1 MNEEPLEIRLLEETD
16 ILFAMSLKQ
25 SVRWNQTQRDWKR
38 LIELEPQGCFAACLG
53 GQMVGT
59 TTTTSYGSELA
70 WIGMVLVD
78 PSHRRRGI
86 ATRLVKAALEYLRE
100 AAVSSVKLDATP
112 DGQHVYQALDF
123 EGELLIERWEGIAR
137 GAAAPA
143 CSTLDEQDLPGVME
157 LDRRAFG
164 ADRSRLLRSL
174 ISEPDSAPLTCH
186 DERGRLSGYAL
197 ARRGTAATYIG
208 PLIATDEHTAA
219 SLLDGM
225 LNRLAGEKVYV
236 DFHTG
241 FETRTNLLARRG
253 LAKQRDFVRMRY
265 GKTCSAG
272 TSPLVFAIAGPEVG

>member
-16 ILFAMSLKQ
+16 ILSAMSLKQ
-25 SVRWNQTQRDWKR
+25 SARWNQTQRDWKR
-38 LIELEPQGCFAACLG
+38 LIELEPQGCFAACTG
-53 GQMVGT
+53 GQLVGT

-78 PSHRRRGI
+78 PLYRRRGI
-86 ATRLVKAALEYLRE
+86 ATRMMQAALEYLR
-100 AAVSSVKLDATP
+100 AAAISSVKLDATP

-123 EGELLIERWEGIAR
+123 KGELLIERWEGIAH

-143 CSTLDEQDLPGVME
+143 CSTLAAQDLPDVFA

-164 ADRSRLLRSL
+164 ADRSRLLMAL
-174 ISEPDSAPLTCH
+174 ISEPDIASLACH
-186 DERGRLSGYAL
+186 DKHGRLSGYAL
-197 ARRGTAATYIG
+197 ARSGTAATYIG

-219 SLLDGM
+219 SLLDGL
-225 LNRLAGEKVYV
+225 LNGLAGEKVYV

-241 FETRTNLLARRG
+241 FETKTNLLALRG

-272 TSPLVFAIAGPEVG
+272 TSPSVFAIAGPEVG